1 MRTRR
6 LAGILRRRRAVLLPT
21 LSVLALLALPGTVLA
36 RDGRT
41 IFLMDRCDPDSFN
54 AAIGPGTCVRDGGV
68 TFDKFLRRVNPND
81 GGHNAWRFSR
91 HDVDLKPGE
100 RLTVTNTGGETH
112 SFTEVVDFGTG
123 IEEAL
128 KTIESELPRPQV
140 EFDVLLPYERGDL
153 VNRIHQEAEIGS
165 MEHTG
170 DGTLVVG
177 RANADLAGELEAYA
191 R

>member
-123 IEEAL
+123 IVEAL
-128 KTIESELPRPQV
+128 SAALPPGTPPAQPIGDPRFMAPGETRQLGPLPAGRHRFQCLIHPWMRAVV
-140 EFDVLLPYERGDL
+140 E
-153 VNRIHQEAEIGS
+153 Q
-165 MEHTG
+165 
-170 DGTLVVG
+170 
-177 RANADLAGELEAYA
+177 RA